1 MRTNEANDIA
11 TTANEAAQGVEAA
24 VSEGQRGDVPFS
36 VGLLLDAS
44 QKELRSLEAME
55 QSLDSIR
62 EAIDQRRRA
71 IDQQEELLRDL
82 ASVMR

>member
-1 MRTNEANDIA
+1 MQTNEASDIA
-11 TTANEAAQGVEAA
+11 TRAAEAAEGVEAA

-36 VGLLLDAS
+36 VGLLLEAS
-44 QKELRSLEAME
+44 QKELRSLDAME
-55 QSLDSIR
+55 QSLDSMR

-82 ASVMR
+82 VSVMR